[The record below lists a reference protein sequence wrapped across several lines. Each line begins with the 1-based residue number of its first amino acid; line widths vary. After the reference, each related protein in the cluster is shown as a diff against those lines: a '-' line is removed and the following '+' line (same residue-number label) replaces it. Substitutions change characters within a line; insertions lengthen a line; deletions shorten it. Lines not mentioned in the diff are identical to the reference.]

1 MNPKIS
7 TKPEILNFI
16 QKKGKTTAK
25 EIEQNFEI
33 SKVSIFK
40 HLKSLV
46 EREKVKK
53 VGSPPKVYYIFNN
66 ELNRADLDLNK
77 DFYNNL
83 RQQIDGESLEKLIQ
97 NKYLYV
103 SVEGNLEYGVEGFRT
118 WCEKQNLPFEKTVLE
133 YQKTWEKYLKFYK
146 KNDSTEYVDATFK
159 LNETFQNKSSTEKLF
174 YLDFYAIER
183 FGKTKLAL
191 LTFQAKQSQ
200 DAGLIKEIISIVKQ
214 PIQELISAN
223 KIEAVA
229 FIPPTVKRRVQLMD
243 LLEKE
248 LKLDLPKIK
257 IEKIIYDTPVQQKTL
272 KSKSDRVENA
282 SKTFYIPE
290 QARFDKVM
298 LIDDFIGSGATINQ
312 IAEVMKEKNI
322 AKSILGLGLTG
333 SFNGFEVIN
342 QV

>member
-1 MNPKIS
+1 
-7 TKPEILNFI
+7 
-16 QKKGKTTAK
+16 
-25 EIEQNFEI
+25 
-33 SKVSIFK
+33 
-40 HLKSLV
+40 
-46 EREKVKK
+46 
-53 VGSPPKVYYIFNN
+53 
-66 ELNRADLDLNK
+66 
-77 DFYNNL
+77 
-83 RQQIDGESLEKLIQ
+83 
-97 NKYLYV
+97 
-103 SVEGNLEYGVEGFRT
+103 
-118 WCEKQNLPFEKTVLE
+118 
-133 YQKTWEKYLKFYK
+133 
-146 KNDSTEYVDATFK
+146 
-159 LNETFQNKSSTEKLF
+159 
-174 YLDFYAIER
+174 
-183 FGKTKLAL
+183 
-191 LTFQAKQSQ
+191 
-200 DAGLIKEIISIVKQ
+200 
-214 PIQELISAN
+214 
-223 KIEAVA
+223 
-229 FIPPTVKRRVQLMD
+229 MD